1 MAVIVMAM
9 LNFWYQMLIF
19 NEVYSSSFL
28 LFCARCCWSPVRQRK
43 RRAYHFAHFRGL
55 YPTSVLNGLL
65 CHVWGAGTQHRSE
78 RRTGRSFFNTE
89 RHTLLSDN
97 RKNDQRLRSLWKGFP
112 DSMPFNTSSLLLL
125 LYHKKFC
132 KSDGREPRRQD
143 WASMS

>member
-1 MAVIVMAM
+1 MEWTIRRK
-9 LNFWYQMLIF
+9 
-19 NEVYSSSFL
+19 EVSVKKISPVPLAEAWAITHFI
-28 LFCARCCWSPVRQRK
+28 RCCWSPVRQRK